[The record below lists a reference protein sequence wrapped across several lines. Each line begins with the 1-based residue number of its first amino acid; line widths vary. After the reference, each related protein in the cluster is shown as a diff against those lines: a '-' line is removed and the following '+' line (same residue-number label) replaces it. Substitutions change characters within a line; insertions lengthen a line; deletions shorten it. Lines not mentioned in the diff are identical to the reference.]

1 MKIAMFTNTYCPHVG
16 GVARSVKTY
25 EDEFRRRGH
34 EVLIIAPEFPEADES
49 DEHVLRVPAV
59 QNFNG
64 SDFSMRIATPN
75 LIADRLDEFEP
86 DLIHSHHPFLLGDA
100 AMRAAGGRYLPI
112 VFTHHTLY
120 ERFTHYVPFDSP
132 ALKRMAIQMA
142 TDYCN
147 LCDHVIA
154 PSASVEKLLVQRG
167 VTVPITSIPTG
178 IDPEFFTSGDRQRC
192 RRDLDIPEDALVI
205 GHLGRLALEKN
216 LTWLAEAVGTVL
228 AANPR
233 AVFLVVGD
241 GNARAA
247 MQEILQRHAGPEQVR
262 MAGQKS
268 GQELADAYAAM
279 DLFAFSSQSE
289 TQGMVLAEAMIAGL
303 PVVALDGPGV
313 REVVQDGVNGRLL
326 KENATTDEYADAMN
340 ELLRDPARL
349 AEFSDA
355 ARETAKSFH
364 LEHCASRMLELYEML
379 IAQEMAERSSDLT
392 PWDRFLGRLEV
403 EWNLLA
409 QKSSVLSA
417 ALVDTDAT
425 RHTLN

>member
-16 GVARSVKTY
+16 GVARSVKTC
-25 EDEFRRRGH
+25 EDEYRRRGH
-34 EVLIIAPEFPEADES
+34 EVLIVAPEFPEADQS

-75 LIADRLDEFEP
+75 LISDRLDEFEP

-142 TDYCN
+142 IDYCN

-154 PSASVEKLLVQRG
+154 PSASVEELLVQRG
-167 VTVPITSIPTG
+167 VTVPITAIPTG
-178 IDPEFFTSGDRQRC
+178 IDPAFFTSGDRDRC
-192 RRDLDIPEDALVI
+192 RRELDIPADAPVI
-205 GHLGRLALEKN
+205 GHVGRLALEKN
-216 LTWLAEAVGTVL
+216 LTWLSEAIGGVLAKTPEAVV
-228 AANPR
+228 
-233 AVFLVVGD
+233 LVVGD
-241 GNARAA
+241 GNARAT
-247 MQEILQRHAGPEQVR
+247 MEEILRRHARPEQIR
-262 MAGQKS
+262 MAGRRS

-279 DLFAFSSQSE
+279 DLFAFASQSE

-313 REVVQDGVNGRLL
+313 REVVQDGVNGRML
-326 KENATTDEYADAMN
+326 KEDSTTFEFETAIREVLD
-340 ELLRDPARL
+340 DPSRRT
-349 AEFSDA
+349 EFSRA
-355 ARETAKSFH
+355 AQQTVSSFH
-364 LEHCASRMLELYEML
+364 LDHCATRMLELYESL
-379 IAQEMAERSSDLT
+379 VAADRREHGADLS

-417 ALVDTDAT
+417 AVVDTEAT
-425 RHTLN
+425 RHSLH